1 MKREQGKH
9 LGWAKIKREILKAI
23 IDGHDTREKLKN
35 LFTNIVTRKDIDYH
49 LRGTPEKPGLI
60 RRGVLKEKDGRLII
74 NLRNYESL
82 EEILKDYLLGL
93 PEYRRAL
100 DLEFSACY
108 LSEHGDFLLTHFL
121 TEYEVLTYQDYHYWA
136 TYNDVN
142 KGEVEQRFMGLAE
155 KKFLEKRGAV
165 SDEYKISYIVAFY
178 SLMLLVPSAEESYDY
193 PKVRKAYGELPIS
206 EITLAWKD
214 MNFICEMA
222 KKEHNIIIKD
232 VFDRLNSLAR
242 NPQNPGTFIGGKL
255 NDPVI
260 YSASS
265 IFHMIMYEGIDK
277 LYFYADLFSWITTS
291 KREESHRKE
300 MIKIMKSEN
309 MISAKESARLGSIL
323 KSFNDSQPEAIRH
336 LMDGVEKILRKY

>member
-23 IDGHDTREKLKN
+23 IDGHDTREELKD
-35 LFTNIVTRKDIDYH
+35 LFRNIVTRKDIDYH
-49 LRGTPEKPGLI
+49 LWGTPDKPGLI
-60 RRGVLKEKDGRLII
+60 RKGVLKEKDGHLII

-82 EEILKDYLLGL
+82 EEILRDYLLGL

-121 TEYEVLTYQDYHYWA
+121 TDDEVLTYQDYHYWA
-136 TYNDVN
+136 TYNDV
-142 KGEVEQRFMGLAE
+142 GRGDVEQRFMDLAE
-155 KKFLEKRGAV
+155 TKFLEKRGAI
-165 SDEYKISYIVAFY
+165 SEEYKISYIVAFH
-178 SLMLLVPSAEESYDY
+178 SLMLLVPSDEESYDY
-193 PKVRKAYGELPIS
+193 PKMRKAYGELPIS

-214 MNFICEMA
+214 MSLIYEMA
-222 KKEHNIIIKD
+222 KKEHDIVIKD

-242 NPQNPGTFIGGKL
+242 NPENPGKFIGGKL
-255 NDPVI
+255 NESVI

-265 IFHMIMYEGIDK
+265 IFHTIMYEGIDN

-291 KREESHRKE
+291 KMNDPHRKE
-300 MIKIMKSEN
+300 IIKIMKSEN
-309 MISAKESARLGSIL
+309 MISAKELARLGSIL
-323 KSFNDSQPEAIRH
+323 KSFNNSQPEATRY
-336 LMDGVEKILRKY
+336 LMAGVEKLLRKY